1 MSNTHTKSATLR
13 DFKTPSPARPP
24 GWTRVL
30 VCRFGGSSTHVE
42 PLYDHL
48 RSTANQVA
56 SCLRDLE
63 KAEFTTF
70 WARKRIL
77 LAVFDHSAYLFRIF
91 QRQVSTSGLP
101 VLQNRPLVQAQI
113 GSTDPDLR
121 QEVPE
126 KRDRVDKATSN
137 LLLNSIHWRKVGVRA
152 TLLGDWP
159 HGSISGIIQG

>member
-101 VLQNRPLVQAQI
+101 VLQNRPLVRVSISVPYLLLCHKRWKSKSKRRRFRTRLQI
-113 GSTDPDLR
+113 GL
-121 QEVPE
+121 QFC
-126 KRDRVDKATSN
+126 TSKLAA
-137 LLLNSIHWRKVGVRA
+137 LLASSK
-152 TLLGDWP
+152 
-159 HGSISGIIQG
+159 